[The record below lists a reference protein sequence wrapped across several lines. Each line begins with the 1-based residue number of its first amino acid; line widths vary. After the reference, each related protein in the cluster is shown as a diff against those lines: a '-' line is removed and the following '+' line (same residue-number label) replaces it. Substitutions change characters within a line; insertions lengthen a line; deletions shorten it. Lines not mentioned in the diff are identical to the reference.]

1 MKKYFLFGFLFVIEL
16 TTAQSKKKQI
26 EILNSRIDSLNQI
39 VLKRDNTISEK
50 NTQVN
55 ALNSTKAT
63 LESAISSLNNNIS
76 TLTAEIQTCTADTKI
91 QKEEIAKLKSQLK
104 VKTDSLALFIN
115 SSGIEYKPSKNR
127 FQNIQESRTLLIN
140 NKPLELYPFELF
152 DIMTF
157 KDVTGGLYDYMFFSI
172 PETGEEYYF
181 IKYENTKIN
190 GSFDHEGKWTGNE
203 AKITLECYDGNLVR
217 TIKKGHKY
225 KVIYGYYSDEKM
237 NRKPYGTETYAGY
250 YIVDIIEMYDLFER
264 EKQ

>member
-39 VLKRDNTISEK
+39 VSTRDNIISEK

-55 ALNSTKAT
+55 ALISTKAT

-76 TLTAEIQTCTADTKI
+76 KLTVEIQTCTSDTKI

-115 SSGIEYKPSKNR
+115 SSGIVYKPSKNR
-127 FQNIQESRTLLIN
+127 FQNIQESRTLFIN
-140 NKPLELYPFELF
+140 NKPLTINPFEMF

-157 KDVTGGLYDYMFFSI
+157 TDIGTGLYTNLI
-172 PETGEEYYF
+172 F
-181 IKYENTKIN
+181 ISNI
-190 GSFDHEGKWTGNE
+190 
-203 AKITLECYDGNLVR
+203 
-217 TIKKGHKY
+217 
-225 KVIYGYYSDEKM
+225 
-237 NRKPYGTETYAGY
+237 
-250 YIVDIIEMYDLFER
+250 
-264 EKQ
+264 